1 MAAPFDPTDPQHL
14 TPEQRLDELTALLA
28 TGVRRVLAL
37 RLTRPESLQD
47 LSRNGL
53 DVSAEKSVHASRPV
67 NATGDEE
74 RSSA

>member
-14 TPEQRLDELTALLA
+14 TPEHRLDELTALLA

-37 RLTRPESLQD
+37 RLPPPESLQNS
-47 LSRNGL
+47 SRNGL
-53 DVSAEKSVHASRPV
+53 DVSGDKSVHASRPV
-67 NATGDEE
+67 NATGARE